1 MENTDF
7 GALRAAASESGALN
21 NSKSLIN
28 EVRDSSRRISDLDT
42 NQASKAA
49 SEQLP
54 VLLVDARNSARAVQ
68 DFAHQAS
75 KKAERILSIEDVDD
89 KIGWWQQKEYK
100 KLGVERIR
108 LGDDTVSIELK
119 KPTTK
124 NAIVTTLEMD
134 KTFSFHFDKARWALS
149 KVEGLK
155 IEGTPVS
162 ALEIANNKITFTTD
176 SGAKRTYGKAASE
189 FIKALLDPLMSE
201 NLRR

>member
-7 GALRAAASESGALN
+7 GALKIAPAESSTSN

-28 EVRDSSRRISDLDT
+28 EVRDSSRSISNSDT
-42 NQASKAA
+42 NHPGKTPL
-49 SEQLP
+49 EHLP
-54 VLLVDARNSARAVQ
+54 VLLVDARNSAKSAQ
-68 DFAHQAS
+68 DLGRQTS
-75 KKAERILSIEDVDD
+75 KKTERVLSVDDVDD
-89 KIGWWQQKEYK
+89 KIGWWQQKEYQ

-134 KTFSFHFDKARWALS
+134 KTFSFRFEKSRWALS
-149 KVEGLK
+149 RVEGLK

-162 ALEIANNKITFTTD
+162 AVEIANNKITFTTEG
-176 SGAKRTYGKAASE
+176 GAKRTYGKAASE